1 MSKLTFRQRLAKIS
15 SKDPAEDVLPL
26 LALGIFSVVGG
37 AILIS
42 FAVNSSTF
50 LVILGTVVAIVGAGV
65 VTMALVLA
73 TLRRGTVSKTNDKNK
88 SPDNNTTGNSYRPKR

>member
-1 MSKLTFRQRLAKIS
+1 M
-15 SKDPAEDVLPL
+15 LPL

-50 LVILGTVVAIVGAGV
+50 LVILGTVMAVVGAGT

-73 TLRRGTVSKTNDKNK
+73 TLRRGTASKTNGKNQ
-88 SPDNNTTGNSYRPKR
+88 SPGNNTSNNSRKPKR